1 MNTIH
6 TWQTILEMGLAAFV
20 IWAVFHEDKFIKF
33 EDRIK
38 KAFKKER

>member
-6 TWQTILEMGLAAFV
+6 TWQTILEVSLAALV
-20 IWAVFHEDKFIKF
+20 IWAVFNEDKFIKF

-38 KAFKKER
+38 KVFKKER